1 MRHDRPVAVILGFCA
16 VVGLFSGCETLR
28 KQHRKSNEQISAEA
42 YGEQDAKAAKKETAS
57 SNFRPG
63 AMSSEARDIEKSMMR
78 TSVDP
83 NWQP

>member
-1 MRHDRPVAVILGFCA
+1 MFGICA
-16 VVGLFSGCETLR
+16 VVGLFSGCETLK
-28 KQHRKSNEQISAEA
+28 KQHRKSPEEITSEA
-42 YGEQDAKAAKKETAS
+42 YAAQDVKAAKKETEN